1 MGSRSRSGLAD
12 AESCGPI
19 RNGDVPIVPLAGR
32 RFNALSAHLS
42 PAEIESAIR
51 LVDQPVSD
59 RMRGAIGEEERTLA
73 DSGPTFTVT
82 NLHTEV
88 VPYRTPFAASLAAR
102 SRARSPASTLAIE

>member
-1 MGSRSRSGLAD
+1 MPN
-12 AESCGPI
+12 ESIYIAGPSV
-19 RNGDVPIVPLAGR
+19 RNDPRVQTPILPLAGR